1 MDVKQ
6 GDRYHRRALYPGSFV
21 RRYALAAL
29 LLVAVPPLAAQSLRE
44 QIRTDLFTFGNCGQ
58 PLCLA
63 GALTGHGS
71 HFIPATQSAA
81 GDILDLLGNSL
92 AASVSNTPVGAT
104 SSGVTY
110 QFVGGLPVKTATSGG
125 PIFGER
131 SQTLGKGR
139 FFLGANFTTIHFQ
152 RLRGVRMDDVEFNFT
167 HQDTP
172 PLDTLGSPFFE
183 NDVIGVRVAMNVN
196 LIVTTF
202 VASYGVV
209 DGVDLSI
216 AVPVVHASVQGTSE
230 ATIHPA
236 GYPWPH
242 RFAGTDSAPVMTAV
256 AGMDGAATGVGDI
269 AARLKINVAQSNSF
283 GAAILL
289 DGRFP
294 TGDEENLLGSGK
306 FSGRG
311 VGIVS
316 ARLGALAPHL
326 NVGYVFR
333 DAKLSINSVVSVAG
347 FDNAVSGWATMAF
360 DLLSEWQLGDS
371 KLTIPGAVQYQAPFP
386 HTVIPTNIPAQKDDF
401 LSASVGFKFQ
411 TKRGVLITTNALF
424 PLRNSGMQP
433 SVVWT
438 GGLEYNF

>member
-1 MDVKQ
+1 MMAMARMTFSPDEGSVRRVPHRTQVDVKQ

-131 SQTLGKGR
+131 AQTLGKGR
-139 FFLGANFTTIHFQ
+139 FFIGANVSSMHFE
-152 RLRGVRMDDVEFNFT
+152 RLRGVRMNDIEFNFT
-167 HQDTP
+167 HEDTP

-183 NDVIGVRVAMNVN
+183 NDVVGVRVAMDVS
-196 LIVTTF
+196 LIVTSF
-202 VASYGVV
+202 VASYGIV
-209 DGVDLSI
+209 DGIDLSV
-216 AVPVVHASVQGTSE
+216 AVPLVHASVRGSSE

-236 GYPWPH
+236 GYPSPH
-242 RFAGTDSAPVMTAV
+242 RFAGTDSAPVMTAI

-269 AARLKINVAQSNSF
+269 AVRLKINVTQTSRL
-283 GAAILL
+283 GAALLL
-289 DGRFP
+289 DGRLP

-311 VGIVS
+311 LGIVS
-316 ARLGALAPHL
+316 ARWGTLAPHL
-326 NVGYVFR
+326 NFGYVFR
-333 DAKLSINSVVSVAG
+333 DAKLASNSVVATAG
-347 FDNAVSGWATMAF
+347 FDNAVSGRATMAF
-360 DLLSEWQLGDS
+360 DLLSEWQLG
-371 KLTIPGAVQYQAPFP
+371 
-386 HTVIPTNIPAQKDDF
+386 
-401 LSASVGFKFQ
+401 
-411 TKRGVLITTNALF
+411 
-424 PLRNSGMQP
+424 
-433 SVVWT
+433 
-438 GGLEYNF
+438 E

>member
-1 MDVKQ
+1 
-6 GDRYHRRALYPGSFV
+6 V
-21 RRYALAAL
+21 RRSLLAAL
-29 LLVAVPPLAAQSLRE
+29 LLLAGSPLAAQSLRD
-44 QIRTDLFTFGNCGQ
+44 QIRTDLFTFGTCGE

-63 GALTGHGS
+63 GALPGHGS

-92 AASVSNTPVGAT
+92 AASVSNTPIGST

-131 SQTLGKGR
+131 AQTLGKGR
-139 FFLGANFTTIHFQ
+139 FFVGANVSAMHFE

-183 NDVIGVRVAMNVN
+183 NDVIGVRVAMNIS

-202 VASYGVV
+202 VASYGLV
-209 DGVDLSI
+209 DGVDLSV
-216 AVPVVHASVQGTSE
+216 AVPIVHTSVQGTSV

-236 GYPWPH
+236 GYPSPH
-242 RFAGTDSAPVMTAV
+242 RFAGTDSAPVLTAV
-256 AGMDGAATGVGDI
+256 AVMDGSASGLGDV
-269 AARLKINVAQSNSF
+269 AARLKVNVAQTSGF

-294 TGDEENLLGSGK
+294 TGDEQNLLGSGK

-311 VGIVS
+311 LAIVS
-316 ARLGALAPHL
+316 AKFGTLAPHL
-326 NVGYVFR
+326 NLGYVFR
-333 DAKLSINSVVSVAG
+333 GAKQETNSVLATLG
-347 FDNAVSGWATMAF
+347 FDNAVAGWATMAF
-360 DLLSEWQLGDS
+360 DLLSEWQVGPS
-371 KLTIPGAVQYQAPFP
+371 KLQIPGPVQYQAPYP
-386 HTVIPTNIPAQKDDF
+386 HTVDPTNIPGQRDDF

-411 TKRGVLITTNALF
+411 TPRGILITTNALF

-433 SVVWT
+433 IAVWT
-438 GGLEYNF
+438 GGLEYTF

>member
-1 MDVKQ
+1 
-6 GDRYHRRALYPGSFV
+6 V
-21 RRYALAAL
+21 RRC
-29 LLVAVPPLAAQSLRE
+29 LLVALLAMAGPALAAQSLRD
-44 QIRTDLFTFGNCGQ
+44 QIRTDLFTFGNCGA

-63 GALTGHGS
+63 GALTGHGN

-81 GDILDLLGNSL
+81 GDILNLLGNAL
-92 AASVSNTPVGAT
+92 ATSVSNTPVGST

-131 SQTLGKGR
+131 AQTLGKGR
-139 FFLGANFTTIHFQ
+139 FFVGANVSAMRFE
-152 RLRGVRMDDVEFNFT
+152 RLRGTRMDDIEFNFT
-167 HQDTP
+167 HEDTP
-172 PLDTLGSPFFE
+172 PVDTLGSPFFE
-183 NDVIGVRVAMNVN
+183 NDIVAVRVAMNVS

-216 AVPVVHASVQGTSE
+216 AVPVVHTSVQGTSL
-230 ATIHPA
+230 ATIIPA
-236 GYPWPH
+236 GYPSPH
-242 RFAGTDSAPVMTAV
+242 RFGGTDSVPVMTAV
-256 AGMDGAATGVGDI
+256 AGMDGSATGIGDV
-269 AARLKINVAQSNSF
+269 AARLKVNVTQSNAF

-289 DGRFP
+289 DGRFA
-294 TGDEENLLGSGK
+294 TGDEENLLGSGG

-311 VGIVS
+311 VGIFS
-316 ARLGALAPHL
+316 AKLGSLAPHL
-326 NVGYVFR
+326 NIGYVFR
-333 DAKLSINSVVSVAG
+333 DAKQSTNSIIATAG
-347 FDNAVSGWATMAF
+347 FDNAVATWATLAF
-360 DLLSEWQLGDS
+360 DLLSEWQVGDS
-371 KLTIPGAVQYQAPFP
+371 KLQIPGPVAYQLPFP
-386 HTVIPTNIPAQKDDF
+386 RTVRPTNIPAQRDDF

-411 TKRGVLITTNALF
+411 TPRGILLTTNTLF

>member
-1 MDVKQ
+1 
-6 GDRYHRRALYPGSFV
+6 V
-21 RRYALAAL
+21 RRCPIVVL
-29 LLVAVPPLAAQSLRE
+29 LLVAATSLSAQSLRE
-44 QIRTDLFTFGNCGQ
+44 QIRSDLFTFGNCGQ

-131 SQTLGKGR
+131 AQTLGKGR
-139 FFLGANFTTIHFQ
+139 FFIGANFSAMHFE
-152 RLRGVRMDDVEFNFT
+152 RLRGTRMNDIQFNFT
-167 HQDTP
+167 HQDIP
-172 PLDTLGSPFFE
+172 PVGILGDPQFE
-183 NDVIGVRVAMNVN
+183 NDVVNVRVAMNVN
-196 LIVTTF
+196 LIVSTF
-202 VASYGVV
+202 VASVGIV
-209 DGVDLSI
+209 DGMDLSV
-216 AVPVVHASVQGTSE
+216 AVPVVHASVQGTSV
-230 ATIHPA
+230 ATIIPA
-236 GYPWPH
+236 EFPSPH

-256 AGMDGAATGVGDI
+256 AGMDGAATGLGDV
-269 AARLKINVAQSNSF
+269 AARLKINVTQSNAF
-283 GAAILL
+283 GAALLL

-294 TGDEENLLGSGK
+294 TGNEQNLLGAGK

-311 VGIVS
+311 LGIFS
-316 ARLGALAPHL
+316 AKFGTLAPHFNL
-326 NVGYVFR
+326 GYVFR
-333 DAKLSINSVVSVAG
+333 DAKLSNNSLIATAG
-347 FDNAVSGWATMAF
+347 FDNAVSGGTTLAF
-360 DLLSEWQLGDS
+360 DLLSEWQLGAS
-371 KLTIPGAVQYQAPFP
+371 KLPIPGPVQYQAPYP
-386 HTVIPTNIPAQKDDF
+386 HTVIPTNIPDQKDDF

-411 TKRGVLITTNALF
+411 TPRGVLITTNALF

>member
-1 MDVKQ
+1 M
-6 GDRYHRRALYPGSFV
+6 RRCL
-21 RRYALAAL
+21 LAAL
-29 LLVAVPPLAAQSLRE
+29 LILAARPLAAQSLRE
-44 QIRTDLFTFGNCGQ
+44 QIRSDLFTFGNCGE

-63 GALTGHGS
+63 GALAGHGS

-81 GDILDLLGNSL
+81 GDILDLLGNAL
-92 AASVSNTPVGAT
+92 AASVSNTPVGST

-131 SQTLGKGR
+131 AQTLGKGR
-139 FFLGANFTTIHFQ
+139 FFVGANVTAMHFE
-152 RLRGVRMDDVEFNFT
+152 RLRGIRMDDIEFNFT

-183 NDVIGVRVAMNVN
+183 NDVIGVRVAMSIN
-196 LIVTTF
+196 LMVTTF

-209 DGVDLSI
+209 DGVDLSV
-216 AVPVVHASVQGTSE
+216 AVPLVHTSVQGTSV

-236 GYPWPH
+236 GYPSPH

-256 AGMDGAATGVGDI
+256 AGMDGSATGVGDV
-269 AARLKINVAQSNSF
+269 AARLKVNVVQSNAF

-294 TGDEENLLGSGK
+294 TGDEQNLLGSGK

-311 VGIVS
+311 LGIVS
-316 ARLGALAPHL
+316 AKFGTLAPHL
-326 NVGYVFR
+326 NIGYVFR
-333 DAKLSINSVVSVAG
+333 DTKQSSNSVIATAG
-347 FDNAVSGWATMAF
+347 FDNAVAGWATMAF
-360 DLLSEWQLGDS
+360 DLIAEWQLGDS
-371 KLTIPGAVQYQAPFP
+371 KLKIPGPVQYQVPFP
-386 HTVIPTNIPAQKDDF
+386 HTVSPTNIPGQRDDF

-411 TKRGVLITTNALF
+411 TPRGILITTNALF

-433 SVVWT
+433 IAVWT

>member
-1 MDVKQ
+1 
-6 GDRYHRRALYPGSFV
+6 V
-21 RRYALAAL
+21 RRCLFFAL
-29 LLVAVPPLAAQSLRE
+29 LLAAAQPLAGQSLRE
-44 QIRTDLFTFGNCGQ
+44 QIRTDLFTFGTCGQ

-131 SQTLGKGR
+131 AQTLGKGR
-139 FFLGANFTTIHFQ
+139 FFMGANFSTMHFE
-152 RLRGVRMDDVEFNFT
+152 RLRGVRMDDILFNFT
-167 HQDTP
+167 HEDVA
-172 PLDTLGSPFFE
+172 PLDTLGNPGYE

-202 VASYGVV
+202 VASYGIV
-209 DGVDLSI
+209 DGVDFSV
-216 AVPVVHASVQGTSE
+216 AVPVVHASVQGRGV
-230 ATIHPA
+230 ATIQPA
-236 GYPWPH
+236 EFPSPH

-256 AGMDGAATGVGDI
+256 A
-269 AARLKINVAQSNSF
+269 ARLKVNVAQSNSF

-294 TGDEENLLGSGK
+294 TGDEQNLLGSGK

-311 VGIVS
+311 LGIVS
-316 ARLGALAPHL
+316 ARFGTLAPHL

-333 DAKLSINSVVSVAG
+333 DAKLSTNSVIATAG
-347 FDNAVSGWATMAF
+347 FDNAVASWATMAF

-371 KLTIPGAVQYQAPFP
+371 KLPIPGPVQYQAPFP
-386 HTVIPTNIPAQKDDF
+386 HTVDPTNIPDQRDDF

-411 TKRGVLITTNALF
+411 TPRGVLITTNALF

-438 GGLEYNF
+438 AGFEYNF

>member
-1 MDVKQ
+1 M
-6 GDRYHRRALYPGSFV
+6 RRCLIFALF
-21 RRYALAAL
+21 LAA
-29 LLVAVPPLAAQSLRE
+29 AQPLAGQSLRE

-139 FFLGANFTTIHFQ
+139 FFVGTNISAMHFQ
-152 RLRGVRMDDVEFNFT
+152 RLRGVRMDDIEFNFT

-202 VASYGVV
+202 VASYGLV
-209 DGVDLSI
+209 DGVDLSV
-216 AVPVVHASVQGTSE
+216 AVPVVHASVQGTSV

-236 GYPWPH
+236 GYPSPH

-256 AGMDGAATGVGDI
+256 AGMDGAATGLGDV
-269 AARLKINVAQSNSF
+269 AARLKINVTQSNSF
-283 GAAILL
+283 GAALLL

-294 TGDEENLLGSGK
+294 TGNDENLLGSGK

-311 VGIVS
+311 LGILS
-316 ARLGALAPHL
+316 ARFGTLAPHL
-326 NVGYVFR
+326 NFGYVFR
-333 DAKLSINSVVSVAG
+333 DAKQANNAIVATAG
-347 FDNAVSGWATMAF
+347 FDNAVASWATMAF

-371 KLTIPGAVQYQAPFP
+371 KLTIPGPVQYQLPFP
-386 HTVIPTNIPAQKDDF
+386 HTVDPTNIPAQKDDF

-411 TKRGVLITTNALF
+411 TPRGILITTNALF

-438 GGLEYNF
+438 AGFEYNF

>member
-1 MDVKQ
+1 M
-6 GDRYHRRALYPGSFV
+6 RRCLIFAFL
-21 RRYALAAL
+21 LAA
-29 LLVAVPPLAAQSLRE
+29 AQPLAGQSLRE

-139 FFLGANFTTIHFQ
+139 FFVGTNISAMHFQ
-152 RLRGVRMDDVEFNFT
+152 RLRGVRMDDIEFNFT

-172 PLDTLGSPFFE
+172 PLDTLGKPFFE

-202 VASYGVV
+202 VASYGLV
-209 DGVDLSI
+209 DGVDLSV
-216 AVPVVHASVQGTSE
+216 AVPVVHASVQGTSV

-236 GYPWPH
+236 GYPSPH
-242 RFAGTDSAPVMTAV
+242 RFAGTDSQPVMTAV
-256 AGMDGAATGVGDI
+256 AGMDGAATGVGDV
-269 AARLKINVAQSNSF
+269 AARLKINVSQSNSF
-283 GAAILL
+283 GAALLL

-294 TGDEENLLGSGK
+294 TGNDDNLLGSGK

-311 VGIVS
+311 LGILS
-316 ARLGALAPHL
+316 ARFGTLAPHL
-326 NVGYVFR
+326 NFGYVFR
-333 DAKLSINSVVSVAG
+333 DAKQANNAIVATAG
-347 FDNAVSGWATMAF
+347 FDNAVASWATMAF

-371 KLTIPGAVQYQAPFP
+371 KLQIPGPVQYQAPFP
-386 HTVIPTNIPAQKDDF
+386 HTVDPTNIPAQKDDF

-411 TKRGVLITTNALF
+411 TPRGVLITTNALF

-438 GGLEYNF
+438 AGFEYNF

>member
-1 MDVKQ
+1 
-6 GDRYHRRALYPGSFV
+6 V
-21 RRYALAAL
+21 RRCLLVAL
-29 LLVAVPPLAAQSLRE
+29 LLVTGQSLAGQSLRE
-44 QIRTDLFTFGNCGQ
+44 QIRTDLFTFGNCGE

-81 GDILDLLGNSL
+81 GDILDLLGNAL
-92 AASVSNTPVGAT
+92 AASVSNTPVGST

-139 FFLGANFTTIHFQ
+139 FFIGANVSAMHFE

-167 HQDTP
+167 HEDTP
-172 PLDTLGSPFFE
+172 PVDSLGSPFFE

-196 LIVTTF
+196 LIVSTF
-202 VASYGVV
+202 VASYGLV

-216 AVPVVHASVQGTSE
+216 AVPVVHASVQGTSV

-236 GYPWPH
+236 GYPSPH

-256 AGMDGAATGVGDI
+256 AGMDGSATGIGDV
-269 AARLKINVAQSNSF
+269 AARVKVNVTQSNSF

-294 TGDEENLLGSGK
+294 TGDEQNLLGSGK

-311 VGIVS
+311 LGVVS
-316 ARLGALAPHL
+316 ARFGTLAPHL

-333 DAKLSINSVVSVAG
+333 DAKQSNNSVIATAG
-347 FDNAVSGWATMAF
+347 FDNAVAGWATMAF

-371 KLTIPGAVQYQAPFP
+371 KLKIPGPVQYQAPFP
-386 HTVIPTNIPAQKDDF
+386 HTVNPTNIPAQKDDF

-411 TKRGVLITTNALF
+411 TPRGILITTNALF

-438 GGLEYNF
+438 AGLEYNF

>member
-1 MDVKQ
+1 
-6 GDRYHRRALYPGSFV
+6 V
-21 RRYALAAL
+21 RRCLLFALFLAA
-29 LLVAVPPLAAQSLRE
+29 APPLAGQTLRD
-44 QIRTDLFTFGNCGQ
+44 QIRSDLFTFGNCGQ

-131 SQTLGKGR
+131 AQTLGKGR
-139 FFLGANFTTIHFQ
+139 FFIGANFSAMHFE
-152 RLRGVRMDDVEFNFT
+152 RLRGIRMNDIQFNFT
-167 HQDTP
+167 HEDIAP
-172 PLDTLGSPFFE
+172 VGILGSPQFE
-183 NDVIGVRVAMNVN
+183 NDVVNVHVAMNVN
-196 LIVTTF
+196 LIVSTF
-202 VASYGVV
+202 VASLGIV
-209 DGVDLSI
+209 DGMDLSV
-216 AVPVVHASVQGTSE
+216 AVPVVHTSVQGTSV
-230 ATIHPA
+230 ATIIPA
-236 GYPWPH
+236 EFPSPH

-256 AGMDGAATGVGDI
+256 AGMDGAATGLGDV
-269 AARLKINVAQSNSF
+269 AARLKINVTQSNAF
-283 GAAILL
+283 GAALLL

-294 TGDEENLLGSGK
+294 TGNEQNLLGSGK

-311 VGIVS
+311 LGIFS
-316 ARLGALAPHL
+316 AKFGTLAPHF
-326 NVGYVFR
+326 NIGYVFR
-333 DAKLSINSVVSVAG
+333 DAKLSNNSLIATAG
-347 FDNAVSGWATMAF
+347 FDNAVSGGTTLAF
-360 DLLSEWQLGDS
+360 DLLSEWQLGAS
-371 KLTIPGAVQYQAPFP
+371 KLPIPGPVQYQAPYP
-386 HTVIPTNIPAQKDDF
+386 HTVIPTNIPDQKDDF
-401 LSASVGFKFQ
+401 FSASVGFKFQ
-411 TKRGVLITTNALF
+411 TPRGVLITTNALF

>member
-1 MDVKQ
+1 
-6 GDRYHRRALYPGSFV
+6 V
-21 RRYALAAL
+21 RRNLLAAL
-29 LLVAVPPLAAQSLRE
+29 LVLAGSPLAAQSLRD
-44 QIRTDLFTFGNCGQ
+44 QIRTDLFTFGTCGE

-63 GALTGHGS
+63 GALPGHGS

-92 AASVSNTPVGAT
+92 AASVSNTPIGST

-131 SQTLGKGR
+131 AQTLGKGR
-139 FFLGANFTTIHFQ
+139 FFVGANVSAMHFE

-183 NDVIGVRVAMNVN
+183 NDVIGVRVAMNIS

-202 VASYGVV
+202 VASYGLV
-209 DGVDLSI
+209 DGVDLSV
-216 AVPVVHASVQGTSE
+216 AVPIVHTSVQGTSV

-236 GYPWPH
+236 GYPSPH
-242 RFAGTDSAPVMTAV
+242 RFAGTDSAPVLTAV
-256 AGMDGAATGVGDI
+256 AVMDGSASGLGDV
-269 AARLKINVAQSNSF
+269 AARLKVNVAQTSGF

-294 TGDEENLLGSGK
+294 TGDEQNLLGSGK

-311 VGIVS
+311 LAIVS
-316 ARLGALAPHL
+316 AKFGTLAPHL
-326 NVGYVFR
+326 NLGYVFR
-333 DAKLSINSVVSVAG
+333 GAKQETNSVLATLG
-347 FDNAVSGWATMAF
+347 FDNAVAGWATMAF
-360 DLLSEWQLGDS
+360 DLLSEWQVGPS
-371 KLTIPGAVQYQAPFP
+371 KLQIPGPVQYQAPYP
-386 HTVIPTNIPAQKDDF
+386 HTVDPTNIPGQRDDF

-411 TKRGVLITTNALF
+411 TPRGILITTNALF

-433 SVVWT
+433 IAVWT
-438 GGLEYNF
+438 GGLEYTF

>member
-1 MDVKQ
+1 M
-6 GDRYHRRALYPGSFV
+6 HV
-21 RRYALAAL
+21 RRSLFVGL
-29 LLVAVPPLAAQSLRE
+29 FLVWSQPLAAQTLRE
-44 QIRTDLFTFGNCGQ
+44 QIRTDLFTFGTCGE

-81 GDILDLLGNSL
+81 GDILDLLGNAL
-92 AASVSNTPVGAT
+92 AASVSNTPVGST

-139 FFLGANFTTIHFQ
+139 FFVGANVSAMHFE

-183 NDVIGVRVAMNVN
+183 NDVIGVRVAMNIN
-196 LIVTTF
+196 LVVTTF
-202 VASYGVV
+202 VASYGLV
-209 DGVDLSI
+209 DGVDLSVAI
-216 AVPVVHASVQGTSE
+216 PVVHTSVQGTSV

-236 GYPWPH
+236 GYPSPH

-256 AGMDGAATGVGDI
+256 AGMDGSASGIGDV
-269 AARLKINVAQSNSF
+269 AARLKVNVVQSNAF

-294 TGDEENLLGSGK
+294 TGNEQNLLGSGK

-311 VGIVS
+311 LGIVS
-316 ARLGALAPHL
+316 AKFGTLAPHL
-326 NVGYVFR
+326 NIGYVFR
-333 DAKLSINSVVSVAG
+333 DAQQSNNSVIATAG
-347 FDNAVSGWATMAF
+347 LDNAVAGWATMAF

-371 KLTIPGAVQYQAPFP
+371 KLKIPGPVQYLMPFP

-411 TKRGVLITTNALF
+411 TPRGILITTNALF

>member
-1 MDVKQ
+1 M
-6 GDRYHRRALYPGSFV
+6 RRSI
-21 RRYALAAL
+21 LAAL
-29 LLVAVPPLAAQSLRE
+29 LVLAGSSALAAQSLRD
-44 QIRTDLFTFGNCGQ
+44 QIRTDLFTFGNCGE

-92 AASVSNTPVGAT
+92 AASVSNTPVGST

-131 SQTLGKGR
+131 AQTLGKGR
-139 FFLGANFTTIHFQ
+139 FFVGANVSAMHFE

-167 HQDTP
+167 HEDTP
-172 PLDTLGSPFFE
+172 PVDSLGSPFFE
-183 NDVIGVRVAMNVN
+183 NDVIGVRVAMNIQ
-196 LIVTTF
+196 LMVTTF

-209 DGVDLSI
+209 DGVDLSVAI
-216 AVPVVHASVQGTSE
+216 PLVHTSVQGTSV

-236 GYPWPH
+236 GYPSPH

-256 AGMDGAATGVGDI
+256 AGMDGSATGVGDV
-269 AARLKINVAQSNSF
+269 AARLKVNVVQSNAF

-294 TGDEENLLGSGK
+294 TGDEQNLLGSGK

-311 VGIVS
+311 LGIVS
-316 ARLGALAPHL
+316 AKFGTLAPHL
-326 NVGYVFR
+326 NIGYVFR
-333 DAKLSINSVVSVAG
+333 DAKQSSSSVIATLG
-347 FDNAVSGWATMAF
+347 FDNAVAGWATMAF

-371 KLTIPGAVQYQAPFP
+371 KLKIPGPVQYQVPFP
-386 HTVIPTNIPAQKDDF
+386 HTVSPTNIPGQRDDF

-411 TKRGVLITTNALF
+411 TPRGILITTNALF

-433 SVVWT
+433 SAVWT

>member
-1 MDVKQ
+1 M
-6 GDRYHRRALYPGSFV
+6 HV
-21 RRYALAAL
+21 RRSLFVGL
-29 LLVAVPPLAAQSLRE
+29 FLVWSQPLAAQTLRE
-44 QIRTDLFTFGNCGQ
+44 QIRTDLFTFGTCGE

-81 GDILDLLGNSL
+81 GDILDLLGNAL
-92 AASVSNTPVGAT
+92 AASVSNTPVGST

-139 FFLGANFTTIHFQ
+139 FFVGANVSAMHFE

-183 NDVIGVRVAMNVN
+183 NDVIGVRVAMNIN
-196 LIVTTF
+196 LVVTTF
-202 VASYGVV
+202 VASYGLV
-209 DGVDLSI
+209 DGVDLSVAI
-216 AVPVVHASVQGTSE
+216 PVVHTSVQGTSV

-236 GYPWPH
+236 GYPSPH

-256 AGMDGAATGVGDI
+256 ATMDGSATGVGDV
-269 AARLKINVAQSNSF
+269 AARLKVNVVQSNAF

-294 TGDEENLLGSGK
+294 TGNEQNLLGSGK

-311 VGIVS
+311 LGIVS
-316 ARLGALAPHL
+316 AKFGTLAPHL
-326 NVGYVFR
+326 NIGYVFR
-333 DAKLSINSVVSVAG
+333 DAQQSNNSVIATAG
-347 FDNAVSGWATMAF
+347 LDNAVAGWATMAF

-371 KLTIPGAVQYQAPFP
+371 KLKIPGPVQYLMPFR
-386 HTVIPTNIPAQKDDF
+386 TRSFRRT
-401 LSASVGFKFQ
+401 S
-411 TKRGVLITTNALF
+411 
-424 PLRNSGMQP
+424 PLRRTTS
-433 SVVWT
+433 
-438 GGLEYNF
+438 

>member
-1 MDVKQ
+1 
-6 GDRYHRRALYPGSFV
+6 V
-21 RRYALAAL
+21 RRSSCLAVLLLAATSL
-29 LLVAVPPLAAQSLRE
+29 SGQSLRQ
-44 QIRTDLFTFGNCGQ
+44 QIRNDLFTFGNCGQ

-92 AASVSNTPVGAT
+92 AASVSNTPIGST

-131 SQTLGKGR
+131 AQTLGKGR
-139 FFLGANFTTIHFQ
+139 FFVGANFSAMHFQ
-152 RLRGVRMDDVEFNFT
+152 RLRGVRMDDIQFNFT
-167 HQDTP
+167 HEDRP
-172 PLDTLGSPFFE
+172 PVDTLGSPIFE
-183 NDVIGVRVAMNVN
+183 NDVVNVRIGMDVN
-196 LIVTTF
+196 LLVSTF
-202 VASYGVV
+202 VLSYGVV
-209 DGVDLSI
+209 DGLDISV
-216 AVPVVHASVQGTSE
+216 AVPVVHASVQGTSV
-230 ATIHPA
+230 ANII
-236 GYPWPH
+236 PWEFPSPH

-256 AGMDGAATGVGDI
+256 AGMDGSATGLGDV
-269 AARLKINVAQSNSF
+269 AARLKINVTQSPGF
-283 GAAILL
+283 GAALLL

-294 TGDEENLLGSGK
+294 TGDEQNLLGAGK

-311 VGIVS
+311 LGIFS
-316 ARLGALAPHL
+316 AKFGTLAPHL
-326 NVGYVFR
+326 NIGYVFR
-333 DAKLSINSVVSVAG
+333 DAALSNNSLIATAG
-347 FDNAVSGWATMAF
+347 FDNAVSGSTTMAF
-360 DLLSEWQLGDS
+360 DLLSEWQIGAS
-371 KLTIPGAVQYQAPFP
+371 KLPIPGPVQYQAPYP
-386 HTVIPTNIPAQKDDF
+386 HTVIPTNIPDQKDDF

-411 TKRGVLITTNALF
+411 TPRGILLTTNALF

>member
-1 MDVKQ
+1 M
-6 GDRYHRRALYPGSFV
+6 RRCLIV
-21 RRYALAAL
+21 AL
-29 LLVAVPPLAAQSLRE
+29 LLVAATSLSAQSLRQ
-44 QIRTDLFTFGNCGQ
+44 QIRSDLFTFGNCGQ

-139 FFLGANFTTIHFQ
+139 FFIGVNVSAMHFE
-152 RLRGVRMDDVEFNFT
+152 RLRGVRMDDIQFNFT
-167 HQDTP
+167 HENIP
-172 PLDTLGSPFFE
+172 PVDTLGSPQFE
-183 NDVIGVRVAMNVN
+183 NDVVNVRVALNVS
-196 LIVTTF
+196 LLVSTF
-202 VASYGVV
+202 VASYGIV
-209 DGVDLSI
+209 DGMDLSV
-216 AVPVVHASVQGTSE
+216 AVPVVHTAVQGTSV
-230 ATIHPA
+230 ATIIPA
-236 GYPWPH
+236 EFPSPH

-256 AGMDGAATGVGDI
+256 AGMDGSATGIGDV
-269 AARLKINVAQSNSF
+269 AARLKVNVVQTNAF
-283 GAAILL
+283 GAALLL

-294 TGDEENLLGSGK
+294 TGDQQNLLGEGK

-311 VGIVS
+311 MGIL
-316 ARLGALAPHL
+316 AAKFGTLAPHL
-326 NVGYVFR
+326 NIGYVFR
-333 DAKLSINSVVSVAG
+333 DAKLANNSLVATAG
-347 FDNAVSGWATMAF
+347 FDNAVAGWATMAF
-360 DLLSEWQLGDS
+360 DLLSEWQLGAS
-371 KLTIPGAVQYQAPFP
+371 KLKIPGPVQYQAPYP
-386 HTVIPTNIPAQKDDF
+386 HTVLPTNIPGQKDDF

-411 TKRGVLITTNALF
+411 TPRGVLITTNALF

>member
-1 MDVKQ
+1 
-6 GDRYHRRALYPGSFV
+6 V
-21 RRYALAAL
+21 RRCLFAAL
-29 LLVAVPPLAAQSLRE
+29 LLVAASSPLAAQTLRE

-92 AASVSNTPVGAT
+92 AASVSNTPVGST

-131 SQTLGKGR
+131 AQTLGKGR
-139 FFLGANFTTIHFQ
+139 FFIGVNVSAMHFE

-172 PLDTLGSPFFE
+172 PVDSLGSPFFE
-183 NDVIGVRVAMNVN
+183 NDVIGVRVAMNVS
-196 LIVTTF
+196 LMVTTF
-202 VASYGVV
+202 VASYGLV
-209 DGVDLSI
+209 DGVDLSV
-216 AVPVVHASVQGTSE
+216 AVPLVHTSVQGTSV

-236 GYPWPH
+236 GYPSPH

-256 AGMDGAATGVGDI
+256 AGMDGSATGIGDV
-269 AARLKINVAQSNSF
+269 AARLKVNVVQSNAF

-294 TGDEENLLGSGK
+294 TGDDQNLLGSGK

-311 VGIVS
+311 LGIVS
-316 ARLGALAPHL
+316 AKFGTLAPHL
-326 NVGYVFR
+326 NIGYVFR
-333 DAKLSINSVVSVAG
+333 DAKQSNSSVVATLG
-347 FDNAVSGWATMAF
+347 FDNAVAGWATMAF

-371 KLTIPGAVQYQAPFP
+371 KLTIPGPVQYQAPFP
-386 HTVIPTNIPAQKDDF
+386 HTVIPTNIPGQKDDF

-411 TKRGVLITTNALF
+411 TPRGILITTNALF

-433 SVVWT
+433 SAVWT

>member
-1 MDVKQ
+1 
-6 GDRYHRRALYPGSFV
+6 V
-21 RRYALAAL
+21 RRCLLVAL
-29 LLVAVPPLAAQSLRE
+29 LLAPASLAAQSLRD
-44 QIRTDLFTFGNCGQ
+44 QIRTDLFTFGNCGE

-92 AASVSNTPVGAT
+92 AASVSNTPVGST

-131 SQTLGKGR
+131 AQTLGKGR
-139 FFLGANFTTIHFQ
+139 FFVGANVSAMHFE

-183 NDVIGVRVAMNVN
+183 NDVIGVRVAMNIS

-209 DGVDLSI
+209 DGVDLSV
-216 AVPVVHASVQGTSE
+216 AVPLVHTSVQGTSV

-236 GYPWPH
+236 GYPSPH

-256 AGMDGAATGVGDI
+256 AGMDGSASGIGDV
-269 AARLKINVAQSNSF
+269 AARLKVNIAQSNAF

-294 TGDEENLLGSGK
+294 TGDEQNLLGSGK

-311 VGIVS
+311 LGIVS
-316 ARLGALAPHL
+316 AKFGTLAPHL
-326 NVGYVFR
+326 NIGYVFR
-333 DAKLSINSVVSVAG
+333 DAKQSNSSVIATLG
-347 FDNAVSGWATMAF
+347 FDNAVAGWATMAF

-371 KLTIPGAVQYQAPFP
+371 KLKIPGPVQYQVPFP
-386 HTVIPTNIPAQKDDF
+386 HSVLPTNIPAQKDDF

-411 TKRGVLITTNALF
+411 TPRGILITTNALF

-433 SVVWT
+433 SAVWT

>member
-1 MDVKQ
+1 
-6 GDRYHRRALYPGSFV
+6 V
-21 RRYALAAL
+21 RRCLLAAL
-29 LLVAVPPLAAQSLRE
+29 LVFAAHPLAAQSLRD
-44 QIRTDLFTFGNCGQ
+44 QIRTDLFTFGNCGE

-63 GALTGHGS
+63 GALAGHGS

-92 AASVSNTPVGAT
+92 AASVSNTPVGST

-131 SQTLGKGR
+131 AQTLGKGR
-139 FFLGANFTTIHFQ
+139 FFIGANVSAMHFE

-167 HQDTP
+167 HEDTP
-172 PLDTLGSPFFE
+172 PVDSLGSPFFE
-183 NDVIGVRVAMNVN
+183 NDVIGVRVAMNVS
-196 LIVTTF
+196 LVVTTF
-202 VASYGVV
+202 VASYGLV
-209 DGVDLSI
+209 DGVDLSV
-216 AVPVVHASVQGTSE
+216 AVPLVHTSVQGTSV

-236 GYPWPH
+236 GYPSPH

-256 AGMDGAATGVGDI
+256 AGMDGSATGVGDV
-269 AARLKINVAQSNSF
+269 AARLKVNVVQSNAF

-294 TGDEENLLGSGK
+294 TGDEQNLLGSGK

-311 VGIVS
+311 LGIVS
-316 ARLGALAPHL
+316 AKFGTLAPHL
-326 NVGYVFR
+326 NIGYVFR
-333 DAKLSINSVVSVAG
+333 DAKQSNSSVVATLG
-347 FDNAVSGWATMAF
+347 FDNAVAGWATMAF

-371 KLTIPGAVQYQAPFP
+371 KLKIPGPVQYQAPFP
-386 HTVIPTNIPAQKDDF
+386 HTVSPTNIPGQRDDF

-411 TKRGVLITTNALF
+411 TPRGILLTTNALF
-424 PLRNSGMQP
+424 PLRNAGMQP
-433 SVVWT
+433 SAVWT

>member
-1 MDVKQ
+1 
-6 GDRYHRRALYPGSFV
+6 V
-21 RRYALAAL
+21 RRCLIFALFLAA
-29 LLVAVPPLAAQSLRE
+29 AQPLAGQSLRE

-139 FFLGANFTTIHFQ
+139 FFVGTNISAMHFQ
-152 RLRGVRMDDVEFNFT
+152 RLRGVRMDDIEFNFT

-202 VASYGVV
+202 VASYGLV
-209 DGVDLSI
+209 DGVDLSV
-216 AVPVVHASVQGTSE
+216 AVPVVHASVQGTSV

-236 GYPWPH
+236 GYPSPH

-256 AGMDGAATGVGDI
+256 AGMDGAATGLGDV
-269 AARLKINVAQSNSF
+269 AARLKINVTQSNSF
-283 GAAILL
+283 GAALLL

-294 TGDEENLLGSGK
+294 TGNDENLLGSGK

-311 VGIVS
+311 LGILS
-316 ARLGALAPHL
+316 ARFGTLAPHL
-326 NVGYVFR
+326 NFGYVFR
-333 DAKLSINSVVSVAG
+333 DAKQANNAIVATAG
-347 FDNAVSGWATMAF
+347 FDNAVASWATMAF

-371 KLTIPGAVQYQAPFP
+371 KLTIPGPVQYQLPFP
-386 HTVIPTNIPAQKDDF
+386 HTVDPTNIPAQKDDF

-411 TKRGVLITTNALF
+411 TPRGILITTNALF

-438 GGLEYNF
+438 AGFEYNF